1 MNSLTIGARESNS
14 IRAAFPS
21 WELSSGRLNVGFEHR

>member
-14 IRAAFPS
+14 IRHGISEEFAPRF
-21 WELSSGRLNVGFEHR
+21 LVGS